1 MCKAFCEAV
10 AAGTA
15 PQGAARS
22 LAADGFVKADFRCN
36 PKVGDGN
43 KPLPFS
49 YEHLGLILD
58 VTPKLGTDTKH
69 YLMIPIEQIIKILS
83 PK

>member
-22 LAADGFVKADFRCN
+22 LAADGFVKAGF
-36 PKVGDGN
+36 
-43 KPLPFS
+43 
-49 YEHLGLILD
+49 
-58 VTPKLGTDTKH
+58 
-69 YLMIPIEQIIKILS
+69 
-83 PK
+83 